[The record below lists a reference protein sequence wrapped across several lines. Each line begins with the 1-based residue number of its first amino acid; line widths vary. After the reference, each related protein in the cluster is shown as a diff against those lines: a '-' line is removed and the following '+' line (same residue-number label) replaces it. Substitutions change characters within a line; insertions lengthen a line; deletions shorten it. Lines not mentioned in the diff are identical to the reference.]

1 MNLSHKSVA
10 LIVALATTGAACSSG
25 SGESV
30 SGESVSDDQAAAAD
44 VDTSNDSD
52 DSSDDSPSDAETLR
66 AEIFDVGEVNL
77 GGFIVDSISESQS
90 DVRFRNVG
98 DCTGD
103 NYAFGVFVDV
113 DFGYNEEFDED
124 MGTTKYIITGTTEP
138 GTADGSTRGDVPVT
152 VLVQSL
158 GDLVNSDDDKNIEG
172 PGTMTIGEPI
182 VMNEEPFFRGTPYV
196 ITATLDVDGQP
207 LEVSVVD
214 TIELVCN

>member
-1 MNLSHKSVA
+1 MVNLPRTSVA
-10 LIVALATTGAACSSG
+10 LILALATMGAACSSG
-25 SGESV
+25 SSESV
-30 SGESVSDDQAAAAD
+30 SNDQPSAD
-44 VDTSNDSD
+44 ADTSNDSD
-52 DSSDDSPSDAETLR
+52 DSPDDASSDTETLR
-66 AEIFDVGEVNL
+66 AELFDSGEVNL
-77 GGFIVDSISESQS
+77 GGFIVDSISEAQP

-113 DFGYNEEFDED
+113 DFGFNEEFGED
-124 MGTTKYIITGTTEP
+124 MGNTKYVITATTEP

-158 GDLVNSDDDKNIEG
+158 GDLATSDDDRNIEG

-182 VMNEEPFFRGTPYV
+182 VMDEEPFFRGTPYV